1 MLDVPPF
8 PLQSFFAAWNR
19 VYYGLFMSK
28 TALLFAG
35 QGAQVVGMG
44 KDLAEKF
51 PAAKAWFDRA
61 NAALGYDLA
70 SICFNG
76 PEAEL
81 TKTENAQPGIF
92 LVSWVCFELLK
103 ERVHSLKSAVYGQNT
118 AGATG
123 DCGHGTLDFQATAG
137 LSLGEFTALTAAG
150 AMRFEDGLRVVRQ
163 RGKFMQEACDAT
175 RGGMAAVIGLDEAR
189 TREVCAEAG
198 VVLANLNCPGQI
210 VISGEAEKIT
220 KACELAKAGGAKRAI
235 PLPVVGAYHSPLMAG
250 AQPKLQAELAKVKL
264 SPPSAMVIS
273 NVTGQPHGDPG
284 QIQTRLV
291 EQVTSSV
298 RWEESMRYLL
308 VQGFTRFIELGP
320 GAALSGFMKR
330 IDKDAQMLN
339 VADVTSLEATVTALT
354 RGALKSDASA

>member
-1 MLDVPPF
+1 LAAEK
-8 PLQSFFAAWNR
+8 QSFSAAEIR
-19 VYYGLFMSK
+19 VLFSDSMSK

-51 PAAKAWFDRA
+51 PSAKAWFDRA

-70 SICFNG
+70 GICFNG

-103 ERVHSLKSAVYGQNT
+103 EQVPNLI
-118 AGATG
+118 
-123 DCGHGTLDFQATAG
+123 FEATAG

-150 AMRFEDGLRVVRQ
+150 AMSFEDGLRVVRA

-175 RGGMAAVIGLDEAR
+175 RGGMAAIIGLDENL

-198 VVLANLNCPGQI
+198 VELANLNCPGQL
-210 VISGEAEKIT
+210 VISGEVEKIS
-220 KACELAKAGGAKRAI
+220 KAVELAKAKGARRAI
-235 PLPVVGAYHSPLMAG
+235 PLPVAGAYHSPLMAG
-250 AQPKLQAELAKVKL
+250 AQPKLKNELAKIKISEPTV
-264 SPPSAMVIS
+264 PVIS
-273 NVTGQPHGDPG
+273 NVTAQPHGDATE
-284 QIQTRLV
+284 ISVRLV

-298 RWEESMRYLL
+298 QWENSMRYLL
-308 VQGFTRFIELGP
+308 AQGFTRFIELGP
-320 GAALSGFMKR
+320 GTVLSGFMKR
-330 IDKDAQMLN
+330 IDKTAQILN
-339 VADVTSLEATVTALT
+339 VADVASLEAAVKAL
-354 RGALKSDASA
+354 AI